1 MTPFA
6 RLAAAAARIVA
17 GPQETRVVLY
27 DDVAEAYRAGWIW
40 REGLQ
45 ALIRL
50 RQEAAPDAALMAWEG
65 GACAFDPGDPE
76 SPALAPAPAIQGRP
90 HCPGLGLLPNLLEQG
105 GPALAELPD
114 GQLLLLPP
122 VEDASAHAR
131 LSWTRCFPHFSSSG
145 HRFPHPFLTRGI
157 VLRRTGPLVGAFA
170 VRDAWPLALRRL
182 DL

>member
-27 DDVAEAYRAGWIW
+27 GDVAEAYRAGWIW

-65 GACAFDPGDPE
+65 GACAFNPGDPE

-90 HCPGLGLLPNLLEQG
+90 HCPGLGLLSNLLEQG

-114 GQLLLLPP
+114 GQLLLPPP

-131 LSWTRCFPHFSSSG
+131 LSWTRCFPHVSSSG
-145 HRFPHPFLTRGI
+145 HRFLHPFLTRGI

-170 VRDAWPLALRRL
+170 ARDAWPLALRRL